1 MNNRTTVSGWRGT
14 GVVDLMRFG
23 GTATVARPRTGHAVV
38 FGDEIS
44 VAYRPEVQ
52 QQA

>member
-1 MNNRTTVSGWRGT
+1 MNNRITVTGWLGT
-14 GVVDLMRFG
+14 SVVDLSRPC
-23 GTATVARPRTGHAVV
+23 GTATVARPRQGHTVV

-44 VAYRPEVQ
+44 VAHRSEVQ

>member
-1 MNNRTTVSGWRGT
+1 MNNRTLVNGWLGT
-14 GVVDLMRFG
+14 GVVDLMRLG
-23 GTATVARPRTGHAVV
+23 GTATVARPRPGHTVV

-44 VAYRPEVQ
+44 VAHRSEVQ